1 MKNKNWIEEDSKKIQ
16 IRDEMYLKNLKNL
29 KGDRSIITKN
39 TFRES
44 SDKYPKFIVKNY
56 VNRKQ
61 NQIKQTS

>member
-44 SDKYPKFIVKNY
+44 LDKYPKFIVKNY

-61 NQIKQTS
+61 NQIK

>member
-1 MKNKNWIEEDSKKIQ
+1 MKNKNWIEEHSKKIQ

-44 SDKYPKFIVKNY
+44 LDKYPKFIVKNY